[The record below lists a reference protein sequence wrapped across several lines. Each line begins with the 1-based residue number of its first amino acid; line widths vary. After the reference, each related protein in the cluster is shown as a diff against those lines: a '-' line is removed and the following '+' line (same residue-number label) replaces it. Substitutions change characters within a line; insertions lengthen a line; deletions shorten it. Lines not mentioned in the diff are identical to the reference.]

1 MRVVP
6 AFRLVR
12 GVIPAGFLA
21 AACVLAGVLA
31 WVLSCVVTVPALAQA
46 QEENKPCDLYTDA
59 TPTSH
64 SNSIKLPSGK
74 YNTFF
79 AGGVIAH
86 CRGQGN
92 TLKSDSAEYYDEQ
105 QLLFLI
111 GHVHYTEPRVTVDA
125 HHGTYFVN
133 EGRLLADTDVYAVM
147 SSGTTMH
154 GPHADYLR
162 VLPGIRTR
170 AQLTATGRPH
180 MHLVQ
185 QDSSSSTPD
194 TAGVDADRVFM
205 DGDSLVYA
213 SRRVV
218 IKRTD
223 LTATSDSAFMNQGT
237 GYARLILGS
246 PTIVGHD
253 KAHPF
258 TLKGDLID
266 LFSSNHTLNRVLAMR
281 HGDAVSKD
289 MHLTS
294 DTIDLRFEAKV
305 LSRAFAW
312 GASRARATTPER
324 DMLAD
329 SIDVIMPQQVMHQV
343 RSIGKA
349 YATSIP
355 DSTQFKSKERDWM
368 KGDTIISYFDTT
380 NTHPRG
386 TSQPATQSP
395 APGGGVTTAHG
406 HTGKGATDAPG
417 GASSPPAQDSQP
429 QVKTVVAIV
438 KARAFYQM
446 APRDKTQ
453 VRPALNYVRGR
464 IITIDLVNHQ
474 VRMVTVVDS
483 AAGVYLEP
491 QSDTVKKDS
500 LRHARILSDTVPKYL
515 RKKKGKAGAAASPDS
530 GVTPAPGDSA
540 AAAPPTSQPSPARP
554 DSAHKSFSSVDA
566 SRPSPWPGNGL
577 PGVAL
582 AAGPPWLV
590 VPERRPWLYPPGTG
604 GPS

>member
-1 MRVVP
+1 MRFPPVFRFVRGVVP
-6 AFRLVR
+6 AGLLAV
-12 GVIPAGFLA
+12 GAVA
-21 AACVLAGVLA
+21 AA
-31 WVLSCVVTVPALAQA
+31 PRLAQA

-79 AGGVIAH
+79 AGGVVAH

-105 QLLFLI
+105 QLLYLI
-111 GHVHYTEPRVTVDA
+111 GHVHYTEPRITVDS
-125 HHGTYFVN
+125 HHMTYFVN
-133 EGRLLADTDVYAVM
+133 EGRLVADTEVYAVM
-147 SSGTTMH
+147 SSGTTMR

-162 VLPGIRTR
+162 VIPGLRTR

-185 QDSSSSTPD
+185 QDSTSSASD

-223 LTATSDSAFMNQGT
+223 LTATSDSAFMNQST
-237 GYARLILGS
+237 GYARLILGA

-253 KAHPF
+253 TQHPF
-258 TLKGDLID
+258 TLRGDLID
-266 LFSSNHTLNRVLAMR
+266 LFAANHTLTRVLAMR

-305 LSRAFAW
+305 LSRAYAW
-312 GASRARATTPER
+312 GESRARATTPER
-324 DMLAD
+324 DILAD

-380 NTHPRG
+380 SVHPH
-386 TSQPATQSP
+386 SASQQPAQAP
-395 APGGGVTTAHG
+395 APGGGVTPARG
-406 HTGKGATDAPG
+406 RGGKTSRDTVGGSAPAAP
-417 GASSPPAQDSQP
+417 ASDSQP
-429 QVKTVVAIV
+429 QVKTVVAKV
-438 KARAFYQM
+438 KARAFYQL

-464 IITIDLVNHQ
+464 VITIDLVNRQ
-474 VRMVTVVDS
+474 VHTVTVIDS

-500 LRHARILSDTVPKYL
+500 LRRARILADTVPKYL
-515 RKKKGKAGAAASPDS
+515 RKKKGKGGAAADS
-530 GVTPAPGDSA
+530 GAPARADSASSSPADSASPAPA
-540 AAAPPTSQPSPARP
+540 HPAPPRS
-554 DSAHKSFSSVDA
+554 DSAHLSFSSLETPWSVPV
-566 SRPSPWPGNGL
+566 SREA
-577 PGVAL
+577 GVAL
-582 AAGPPWLV
+582 SLDISMADRPRWQRLAAAG
-590 VPERRPWLYPPGTG
+590 G
-604 GPS
+604 SA

>member
-1 MRVVP
+1 MRFPP
-6 AFRLVR
+6 AFRFAR
-12 GVIPAGFLA
+12 GIVPAGLLA
-21 AACVLAGVLA
+21 VGAITALPRLAH
-31 WVLSCVVTVPALAQA
+31 A

-79 AGGVIAH
+79 AGGVVAH

-105 QLLFLI
+105 QLLYLI
-111 GHVHYTEPRVTVDA
+111 GHVHYTEPKITVDA

-133 EGRLLADTDVYAVM
+133 EGRLIADTEVYAVM
-147 SSGTTMH
+147 SSGTTMR

-162 VLPGIRTR
+162 VIPGLRTR

-185 QDSSSSTPD
+185 QDSTTTTPD
-194 TAGVDADRVFM
+194 TAGVDADRVYM

-223 LTATSDSAFMNQGT
+223 LTATSDSAFMNQST

-253 KAHPF
+253 KDHPF
-258 TLKGDLID
+258 TLRGDLID
-266 LFSSNHTLNRVLAMR
+266 LFSSNHALNRVLAMR

-305 LSRAFAW
+305 LSRAYAW
-312 GASRARATTPER
+312 GESRARATTPDR
-324 DMLAD
+324 DILAD
-329 SIDVIMPQQVMHQV
+329 SIDVIMPQQVIHQV

-380 NTHPRG
+380 SIHPKAA
-386 TSQPATQSP
+386 SQQSAQTP
-395 APGGGVTTAHG
+395 APGGGVTPARG
-406 HTGKGATDAPG
+406 RGAKASPPDAAPG
-417 GASSPPAQDSQP
+417 GTAATPASDSQP
-429 QVKTVVAIV
+429 QVKTVVAKV
-438 KARAFYQM
+438 KARAFYQL

-474 VRMVTVVDS
+474 VSLVTVVDS

-500 LRHARILSDTVPKYL
+500 LRRARILADTVPKYL
-515 RKKKGKAGAAASPDS
+515 RKKKGKAGAAPDS
-530 GVTPAPGDSA
+530 G
-540 AAAPPTSQPSPARP
+540 AAAPTDSGSPPRAPAQPTKPQS
-554 DSAHKSFSSVDA
+554 DSAHSSFSSLGTPWSVPFGREDGVRLSA
-566 SRPSPWPGNGL
+566 DISMADRPRWQRP
-577 PGVAL
+577 
-582 AAGPPWLV
+582 AAG
-590 VPERRPWLYPPGTG
+590 G
-604 GPS
+604 SS

>member
-1 MRVVP
+1 MPSSP
-6 AFRLVR
+6 AFRLVL
-12 GVIPAGFLA
+12 GV
-21 AACVLAGVLA
+21 VLAGATAAAGLVA
-31 WVLSCVVTVPALAQA
+31 TPRMARA

-64 SNSIKLPSGK
+64 SNSVKLPSGK

-92 TLKSDSAEYYDEQ
+92 TLTSDSAEYYDEQ
-105 QLLFLI
+105 QLLYLI
-111 GHVHYTEPRVTVDA
+111 GHVHYTEPRVTVDS
-125 HHGTYFVN
+125 HHMTYFVN
-133 EGRLLADTDVYAVM
+133 EGRLVADTEVYAVM
-147 SSGTTMH
+147 SSGTTMR

-162 VLPGIRTR
+162 VIPGLRTR

-185 QDSSSSTPD
+185 KDSSSSAPD

-213 SRRVV
+213 SRRVI

-223 LTATSDSAFMNQGT
+223 LTATSDSAFMNQST

-266 LFSSNHTLNRVLAMR
+266 LFAANHQLTRVLAMR
-281 HGDAVSKD
+281 HGDALSKD

-294 DTIDLRFEAKV
+294 DTIDLRFDAKV
-305 LSRAFAW
+305 LSRAYSW
-312 GASRARATTPER
+312 GESRARATTPER
-324 DMLAD
+324 DILAD
-329 SIDVIMPQQVMHQV
+329 SIDVIMPQQIIHQV

-355 DSTQFKSKERDWM
+355 DSTHFKSKERDWM

-380 NTHPRG
+380 SVHPRG
-386 TSQPATQSP
+386 ATPQAAQSP
-395 APGGGVTTAHG
+395 APGGGVVAHD
-406 HTGKGATDAPG
+406 HGAKAPPDVASG
-417 GASSPPAQDSQP
+417 GAAAAPAQDTQP
-429 QVKTVVAIV
+429 QVKTVVAKV

-453 VRPALNYVRGR
+453 LRPALNYVRGR
-464 IITIDLVNHQ
+464 IITIDLVNRQ
-474 VRMVTVVDS
+474 VSMVTVIDS

-500 LRHARILSDTVPKYL
+500 LRKARILADTIPKYL
-515 RKKKGKAGAAASPDS
+515 RKKKGKAGASPDS
-530 GVTPAPGDSA
+530 GGQAPADSASPGRPAPSDS
-540 AAAPPTSQPSPARP
+540 
-554 DSAHKSFSSVDA
+554 A
-566 SRPSPWPGNGL
+566 SRPQSSMSSVGTPLPPSAPL
-577 PGVAL
+577 PGIAPLSATAVASRS
-582 AAGPPWLV
+582 
-590 VPERRPWLYPPGTG
+590 RRPLLVNG
-604 GPS
+604 GGAP

>member
-1 MRVVP
+1 MRASP
-6 AFRLVR
+6 AFRLIL
-12 GVIPAGFLA
+12 GVMLAGSGAVAAIA
-21 AACVLAGVLA
+21 AAPPIAR
-31 WVLSCVVTVPALAQA
+31 A

-64 SNSIKLPSGK
+64 SNSVKLPSGK

-86 CRGQGN
+86 CRGQDN

-105 QLLFLI
+105 QLLYLI

-125 HHGTYFVN
+125 HHMTYFVN
-133 EGRLLADTDVYAVM
+133 EGRLIADTEVYAVM
-147 SSGTTMH
+147 SSGTTMR

-162 VLPGIRTR
+162 VIPGLRTR

-185 QDSSSSTPD
+185 KDSSNTAPD

-223 LTATSDSAFMNQGT
+223 LTATSDSAFMNQST

-253 KAHPF
+253 KSHPF

-266 LFSSNHTLNRVLAMR
+266 VFSANHQLTRVLAMR

-294 DTIDLRFEAKV
+294 DTIDLRFDAKV
-305 LSRAFAW
+305 LSRAYAW

-324 DMLAD
+324 DILAD
-329 SIDVIMPQQVMHQV
+329 SIDVIMPQQIIHQV

-380 NTHPRG
+380 SIHPRG
-386 TSQPATQSP
+386 ATQQAAQSP
-395 APGGGVTTAHG
+395 APGGGVAG
-406 HTGKGATDAPG
+406 HAAAGKPAADAGSGGATT
-417 GASSPPAQDSQP
+417 PAQDSQP
-429 QVKTVVAIV
+429 QVKTVVAKV

-453 VRPALNYVRGR
+453 LRPALNYVRGR
-464 IITIDLVNHQ
+464 IITIDLVNRQ
-474 VRMVTVVDS
+474 VSMVTVIDS

-500 LRHARILSDTVPKYL
+500 LRRARLLADTVPKYL
-515 RKKKGKAGAAASPDS
+515 RKKKGKAGASPDS
-530 GVTPAPGDSA
+530 GGAPPADSA
-540 AAAPPTSQPSPARP
+540 SPGRRAPSDSSSPARP
-554 DSAHKSFSSVDA
+554 APSDSASHSSHTSMSVLGI
-566 SRPSPWPGNGL
+566 PVPVWPPL
-577 PGVAL
+577 PGIGSPPATEVAYRSRWP
-582 AAGPPWLV
+582 ALV
-590 VPERRPWLYPPGTG
+590 DG
-604 GPS
+604 GGFT

>member
-1 MRVVP
+1 MRSPSAFRVVL
-6 AFRLVR
+6 AV
-12 GVIPAGFLA
+12 VLA
-21 AACVLAGVLA
+21 AASVAAGISATPGLAR
-31 WVLSCVVTVPALAQA
+31 A
-46 QEENKPCDLYTDA
+46 QEENKPCDLYTEA
-59 TPTSH
+59 TPASH
-64 SNSIKLPSGK
+64 SNSVKLPSGK

-86 CRGQGN
+86 CRGQDN

-105 QLLFLI
+105 QLLYLI

-133 EGRLLADTDVYAVM
+133 EGRLVADTEVYAVM
-147 SSGTTMH
+147 SSGTTMR
-154 GPHADYLR
+154 GPHVDYLR
-162 VLPGIRTR
+162 VIPGLRTR

-185 QDSSSSTPD
+185 KDSTNAAPD

-223 LTATSDSAFMNQGT
+223 LTATSDSAFMNQST

-266 LFSSNHTLNRVLAMR
+266 LFSTNHQLTRVLAMR
-281 HGDAVSKD
+281 NGDALSKD

-294 DTIDLRFEAKV
+294 DTIDLRFDAKV
-305 LSRAFAW
+305 LSRAYAW
-312 GASRARATTPER
+312 GESRARATTPER
-324 DMLAD
+324 DILAD
-329 SIDVIMPQQVMHQV
+329 SIDVIMPQQIIHQV

-355 DSTQFKSKERDWM
+355 DSTHFKSKERDWM

-380 NTHPRG
+380 SVHPRG
-386 TSQPATQSP
+386 ADQQAAQSP
-395 APGGGVTTAHG
+395 APGGGVAARGHG
-406 HTGKGATDAPG
+406 AKGDTDAG
-417 GASSPPAQDSQP
+417 GGPPAAPVRDSQP
-429 QVKTVVAIV
+429 QVKTVVAKV

-446 APRDKTQ
+446 APRDKAQ
-453 VRPALNYVRGR
+453 IRPALNYVRGR
-464 IITIDLVNHQ
+464 IITIELVNRQ
-474 VRMVTVVDS
+474 VNQVTVIDS

-500 LRHARILSDTVPKYL
+500 LRQARILADTIPKYL
-515 RKKKGKAGAAASPDS
+515 RKKKKGKAGASPDS
-530 GVTPAPGDSA
+530 AGSAPADSASPAKPAPSDSA
-540 AAAPPTSQPSPARP
+540 SHPHGR
-554 DSAHKSFSSVDA
+554 
-566 SRPSPWPGNGL
+566 RCRR
-577 PGVAL
+577 
-582 AAGPPWLV
+582 
-590 VPERRPWLYPPGTG
+590 PERRGPRGRRCRPLLHCPRPLQPIDPGG
-604 GPS
+604 RS

>member
-1 MRVVP
+1 MRSAP
-6 AFRLVR
+6 AFRLVLR
-12 GVIPAGFLA
+12 V
-21 AACVLAGVLA
+21 VLAGSSLA
-31 WVLSCVVTVPALAQA
+31 AGLSAAPRMVRA

-64 SNSIKLPSGK
+64 SNSVKLPSGK

-92 TLKSDSAEYYDEQ
+92 TLTSDSAEYYDEQ
-105 QLLFLI
+105 QLLYLI
-111 GHVHYTEPRVTVDA
+111 GHVHYTEPRVTVDS
-125 HHGTYFVN
+125 HHMTYFVN
-133 EGRLLADTDVYAVM
+133 EGRLVADTEVYAVM
-147 SSGTTMH
+147 SSGTTMR

-162 VLPGIRTR
+162 VIPGLRTR

-185 QDSSSSTPD
+185 KDSASSAPD

-213 SRRVV
+213 SRRVI

-223 LTATSDSAFMNQGT
+223 LTATSDSAFMNQST

-266 LFSSNHTLNRVLAMR
+266 LFAANHQLTRVLAMQ
-281 HGDAVSKD
+281 HGDALSKD

-294 DTIDLRFEAKV
+294 DTIDLRFDAKV

-312 GASRARATTPER
+312 GESRARATTPER
-324 DMLAD
+324 DILAD
-329 SIDVIMPQQVMHQV
+329 SIDVIMPQQIIHQV

-349 YATSIP
+349 YATSIH
-355 DSTQFKSKERDWM
+355 DSTHFKSKERDWM

-380 NTHPRG
+380 SIHPR
-386 TSQPATQSP
+386 TANQQAAQSP
-395 APGGGVTTAHG
+395 APGGGVAAKDHG
-406 HTGKGATDAPG
+406 PKAVSDVASG
-417 GASSPPAQDSQP
+417 GAAAAPAQDSQP
-429 QVKTVVAIV
+429 EVKTVVAKV

-464 IITIDLVNHQ
+464 IITIDLVNRQ
-474 VRMVTVVDS
+474 VSMVTVIDS

-500 LRHARILSDTVPKYL
+500 LRKARILADTIPKYL
-515 RKKKGKAGAAASPDS
+515 RKKKGKAGASPDS
-530 GVTPAPGDSA
+530 GGPGPADSASLPRPAPSDSA
-540 AAAPPTSQPSPARP
+540 SRSQSPASSLGVP
-554 DSAHKSFSSVDA
+554 LPALPPLAGVGPLSATA
-566 SRPSPWPGNGL
+566 
-577 PGVAL
+577 
-582 AAGPPWLV
+582 V
-590 VPERRPWLYPPGTG
+590 VYRSRRPVLADG
-604 GPS
+604 GGAP

>member
-1 MRVVP
+1 VRYHLAYRLILGAALTTAGGAVVGIAAGP
-6 AFRLVR
+6 AS
-12 GVIPAGFLA
+12 AG
-21 AACVLAGVLA
+21 
-31 WVLSCVVTVPALAQA
+31 A

-86 CRGQGN
+86 CRNQEN

-105 QLLFLI
+105 GLLYLI
-111 GHVHYTEPRVTVDA
+111 GHVHYTEPRITVDA
-125 HHGTYFVN
+125 HHGTYYVSS
-133 EGRLLADTDVYAVM
+133 GRLLADTEVYAVM
-147 SSGTTMH
+147 STGTTMR

-185 QDSSSSTPD
+185 RDSANSVPD
-194 TAGVDADRVFM
+194 TAGVDADRVYM

-253 KAHPF
+253 KQHPF
-258 TLKGDLID
+258 TLRGDIID
-266 LFSSNHTLNRVLAMR
+266 LFAENHQLTRVLAMR

-294 DTIDLRFEAKV
+294 DTIDMRFDAKV
-305 LSRAFAW
+305 LSRSYAW
-312 GASRARATTPER
+312 GASRAHATTPDR
-324 DMLAD
+324 DIIAD
-329 SIDVIMPQQVMHQV
+329 SIDVIMPQQVIHQV
-343 RSIGKA
+343 RSIRKA

-355 DSTQFKSKERDWM
+355 DSTHFKSKERDWM

-380 NTHPRG
+380 SIHARG
-386 TSQPATQSP
+386 TSQASTQSP
-395 APGGGVTTAHG
+395 APGGGVVSGARRGSAAPATASGGTTTA
-406 HTGKGATDAPG
+406 
-417 GASSPPAQDSQP
+417 ASDSQP
-429 QVKTVVAIV
+429 QVRTVVAKV
-438 KARAFYQM
+438 NARAFYQL
-446 APRDKTQ
+446 APRDKAQT
-453 VRPALNYVRGR
+453 RPALNYVRGR
-464 IITIDLVNHQ
+464 VITIDLVNRQ
-474 VRMVTVVDS
+474 VHTVTVIDS

-500 LRHARILSDTVPKYL
+500 IRRARILSDTVPKYL
-515 RKKKGKAGAAASPDS
+515 RKKKGKAGAATAA
-530 GVTPAPGDSA
+530 PADSA
-540 AAAPPTSQPSPARP
+540 APSSPASPPTSSPNPPASTSPPPAPR
-554 DSAHKSFSSVDA
+554 AEGTAVDPL
-566 SRPSPWPGNGL
+566 RDP
-577 PGVAL
+577 
-582 AAGPPWLV
+582 
-590 VPERRPWLYPPGTG
+590 TG
-604 GPS
+604 DR

>member
-1 MRVVP
+1 MAR
-6 AFRLVR
+6 
-12 GVIPAGFLA
+12 
-21 AACVLAGVLA
+21 
-31 WVLSCVVTVPALAQA
+31 A

-64 SNSIKLPSGK
+64 SNSVKLPSGK

-79 AGGVIAH
+79 AGGVIGH

-92 TLKSDSAEYYDEQ
+92 TLKADSAEYYDEQ
-105 QLLFLI
+105 QLLYLI

-133 EGRLLADTDVYAVM
+133 EGRLVADTEVYAVM
-147 SSGTTMH
+147 SSGTTMR

-162 VLPGIRTR
+162 VIPGLRTR

-185 QDSSSSTPD
+185 QDSAATTPD

-223 LTATSDSAFMNQGT
+223 LTATSDSAFMDQTT
-237 GYARLILGS
+237 GYARLILGA

-266 LFSSNHTLNRVLAMR
+266 LFSTNHQLTRVLAMR
-281 HGDAVSKD
+281 HGDALSKD

-294 DTIDLRFEAKV
+294 DTIDLRFDAKV
-305 LSRAFAW
+305 LSRAYAW
-312 GASRARATTPER
+312 GESRAHATTPER
-324 DMLAD
+324 DILAD
-329 SIDVIMPQQVMHQV
+329 SIDVIMPQQVIHQV

-355 DSTQFKSKERDWM
+355 DSTHFKSKERDWM

-380 NTHPRG
+380 SVHPRG
-386 TSQPATQSP
+386 ATQQAAQSP
-395 APGGGVTTAHG
+395 APGGGVAAHG
-406 HTGKGATDAPG
+406 HAAKAGPDVVSGSTTPA
-417 GASSPPAQDSQP
+417 PAQDSQP
-429 QVKTVVAIV
+429 QVKTVVAKI

-453 VRPALNYVRGR
+453 LRPALNYVRGR
-464 IITIDLVNHQ
+464 IITIELVNRQ
-474 VRMVTVVDS
+474 VNMVTVIDS

-500 LRHARILSDTVPKYL
+500 LRKARILADTIPKYL
-515 RKKKGKAGAAASPDS
+515 RKKKGKAGAKPDS
-530 GVTPAPGDSA
+530 G
-540 AAAPPTSQPSPARP
+540 AAAPSDSTSPARP
-554 DSAHKSFSSVDA
+554 TPTDSASHSSQSSMSSLGRPLPA
-566 SRPSPWPGNGL
+566 SQPL
-577 PGVAL
+577 PGFGLLSATAVAYR
-582 AAGPPWLV
+582 P
-590 VPERRPWLYPPGTG
+590 RRPLLQDG
-604 GPS
+604 GGAP

>member
-1 MRVVP
+1 MRSSP
-6 AFRLVR
+6 AFRLAL
-12 GVIPAGFLA
+12 GVL
-21 AACVLAGVLA
+21 LAGSSVVA
-31 WVLSCVVTVPALAQA
+31 GLSATPRMARA

-59 TPTSH
+59 TPASH
-64 SNSIKLPSGK
+64 SNSVKLPSGK

-105 QLLFLI
+105 QLLYLI

-125 HHGTYFVN
+125 HHMTYFVN
-133 EGRLLADTDVYAVM
+133 EGRLVADTEVHAVM
-147 SSGTTMH
+147 SSGTTMR

-162 VLPGIRTR
+162 VIPGLRTR
-170 AQLTATGRPH
+170 AQMTATGRPH

-185 QDSSSSTPD
+185 QDSSSSAPD

-223 LTATSDSAFMNQGT
+223 LTATSDSAFMNQST

-266 LFSSNHTLNRVLAMR
+266 LFAANHQLSRVLAMR
-281 HGDAVSKD
+281 HGDALSKD

-294 DTIDLRFEAKV
+294 DTIDLRFDAKV
-305 LSRAFAW
+305 LSRAYAW
-312 GASRARATTPER
+312 GESRARATTPER
-324 DMLAD
+324 DILAD
-329 SIDVIMPQQVMHQV
+329 SIDVIMPQQVIHQV

-355 DSTQFKSKERDWM
+355 DSTHFKSKERDWM

-380 NTHPRG
+380 SVHPRG
-386 TSQPATQSP
+386 ATQQAAQAP
-395 APGGGVTTAHG
+395 APGGGVAAHG
-406 HTGKGATDAPG
+406 RGAKAAPDVASGGATA
-417 GASSPPAQDSQP
+417 APAQDSQP
-429 QVKTVVAIV
+429 QVKTVVAKV

-453 VRPALNYVRGR
+453 LRPALNYVRGR
-464 IITIDLVNHQ
+464 IITIELVNRQ
-474 VRMVTVVDS
+474 VNMVTVTDS

-500 LRHARILSDTVPKYL
+500 LRKARILADTIPKYL
-515 RKKKGKAGAAASPDS
+515 RKKKGKAGA
-530 GVTPAPGDSA
+530 T
-540 AAAPPTSQPSPARP
+540 P
-554 DSAHKSFSSVDA
+554 DSAGAARADSTSPAPPAPSDSASHSSHSSMSSLRMPLPA
-566 SRPSPWPGNGL
+566 SPSL
-577 PGVAL
+577 PGLGPLSATAL
-582 AAGPPWLV
+582 AYRS
-590 VPERRPWLYPPGTG
+590 RRPLLLDGEGAP
-604 GPS
+604 